1 MSIDKFLTVLI
12 VDDNPLNLMLLKV
25 TLLKAGY
32 HTLMAKNGAEAR
44 SMAAKYLPDL
54 ILLDIMMPGEDG
66 FEVMRKLKKNSKTVT
81 IPIIFLSAL
90 DDLKTKMD
98 GFGLGAVDYI
108 IKPFQIPEVLARVK
122 LHLKLSIATNS
133 LIVSQAQKLRQL
145 ESAQQAMLV
154 NPDEIPKAKFD
165 VLYNSLQEAGGDIYD
180 VFQISKDIFG
190 YFVGDVSGHDI
201 SSSYVTASVKALLKQ
216 NCQPVYEPVESMRM
230 INNVLKELSSD
241 GKYMTACY
249 ARLNRKKKKINLVNA
264 GHPPAL
270 YIPINKKAEL
280 IELEG
285 DIIGMFED
293 VLFDC
298 KEIEVENGDRF
309 FLFTDGLIERSDN
322 GQVWTNGLQC
332 LLEASDLI
340 RNCSISES
348 VKKLK
353 NIIMG
358 DIVPEDDVVVLGF
371 EV

>member
-12 VDDNPLNLMLLKV
+12 VDDNPLNLMLLKA
-25 TLLKAGY
+25 TLIKAGY
-32 HTLMAKNGAEAR
+32 HILMAKNGAEAR
-44 SMAAKYLPDL
+44 SMAATTLPDL

-90 DDLKTKMD
+90 DDLKTKID

-108 IKPFQIPEVLARVK
+108 TKPFQVPEVLARVK

-133 LIVSQAQKLRQL
+133 LIASQAQKLRQL
-145 ESAQQAMLV
+145 ESAQQSILV
-154 NPDEIPKAKFD
+154 SPDEIPKAKF
-165 VLYNSLQEAGGDIYD
+165 VVFYNSLQEAGGDIYD
-180 VFQISKDIFG
+180 VLQIAKDIFG

-201 SSSYVTASVKALLKQ
+201 STSYLTASVKALLRQ
-216 NCQPVYEPVESMRM
+216 NCQPVYEPRESMM
-230 INNVLKELSSD
+230 ILNKVLREISFN

-249 ARLNRKKKKINLVNA
+249 GRLNRKQKKVVLVNA

-270 YIPINKKAEL
+270 YLPVDKESEL

-298 KEIEVENGDRF
+298 KEIEVQNGDRF
-309 FLFTDGLIERSDN
+309 FLFTDGLIESSGD
-322 GQVWTNGLQC
+322 GMVWTNGLQC

-348 VKKLK
+348 VERLK
-353 NIIMG
+353 DVIMG